1 MRQKYELFKSGSN
14 ILSLTKQQI
23 EAEIWANE
31 NKLDKLY
38 KDWLVEAPEAQKLQD
53 SISTARHAISFDM
66 LFKRASLNPHL
77 PIKEAGEI

>member
-38 KDWLVEAPEAQKLQD
+38 NDWLVEAPEAQKLQD
-53 SISTARHAISFDM
+53 LISTARHAISFDM
-66 LFKRASLNPHL
+66 LFKRASLNPNL